1 MGRLEA
7 GRVGRIG
14 VWVAAWLLALAVAGC
29 GDRPGPD
36 AGDAADPAAAAAAR
50 PLPLIPVPADIARGQ
65 GEFVVDAGMPLVAA
79 ADDPAAREAAARF
92 ADLVQAS
99 FGHAPTVVDAAQGR
113 AAIVFA
119 TDPDAASRA
128 EGYAL
133 EVAPDGIRVR
143 AGDAAGLFYGGV
155 TLWQLLSGDAR
166 HALPVTLP
174 ALRIEDA
181 PRFAWRGFM
190 LDSARH
196 MQSVDQIKRLLD
208 QMARHKLN
216 VFHWHLTDDQGWRLE
231 IKRYPK
237 LTEVGAWR
245 TPAGKAGQVLRQAQE
260 RGKRLRY
267 GGFYTQ
273 AQAREIVE
281 HAAKLHITVVPEI
294 ELPGHAQAAI
304 AAYPQFGVTGQAPS
318 VSADWGVHT
327 YLYNVDDATFAFLE
341 NVLSEVMAIFP
352 GRYIHIG
359 GDEADKYQW
368 RNARQVQAKRRALGL
383 KDDMALQSWFVT
395 RIEKFLV
402 ANGRRLIGWDEI
414 LEGGLP
420 PEATVMSW
428 RGMKGAVE
436 AARQGH
442 DVVLSPSDVTYLNRM
457 QSEEADEPPG
467 HDFPTP
473 LKAVYGFEPV
483 PPELTAAQSKHVL
496 GAQANLW
503 TEHVRT
509 EPRVEHMAF
518 PRLSALAEV
527 AWSPKDARDFD
538 GFLQRL
544 APQMRR
550 FEKAGIAA
558 ADSAFA
564 ARFEVQAKSA
574 DAATVALTN
583 QTGFGEIRYTTDGS
597 VPTAQSPRYTAPL
610 SVPLPTTLRAT
621 AFHGDAALAKPRT
634 QLVDARALRTRLA
647 EQLPPCNEKGLVL
660 RLEDDEPLDGE
671 RAVVPV
677 DIGRPCWLWQQA
689 ALDGIAA
696 LRAEIVDLPY
706 NFQFGGESAAAPA
719 AVASDAPVALQVF
732 ENDCAGKPVAS
743 AALSPQDAAIETV
756 EVALPTMTGTHDLC
770 LKFDGDHR
778 RVLWAIDRA
787 DLLPAREAR

>member
-1 MGRLEA
+1 MDTG
-7 GRVGRIG
+7 G
-14 VWVAAWLLALAVAGC
+14 AAE
-29 GDRPGPD
+29 
-36 AGDAADPAAAAAAR
+36 PAAAAAAP
-50 PLPLIPVPADIARGQ
+50 PLPLIPLPARATRRS
-65 GEFVVDAGMPLVAA
+65 GEFVVDAGTPLVAVA
-79 ADDPAAREAAARF
+79 ADPAARQAAARF
-92 ADLVQAS
+92 AELMQGS
-99 FGHAPTVVDAAQGR
+99 FGQAPEMLDAAAGR
-113 AAIVFA
+113 EAIVFA
-119 TDPDAASRA
+119 TDPDAAGKP
-128 EGYAL
+128 EGYTM
-133 EVAPDGIRVR
+133 EIAPDGVQIRAR
-143 AGDAAGLFYGGV
+143 DEAGLFYGGV
-155 TLWQLLSGDAR
+155 TLWQLLSAGGDQG
-166 HALPVTLP
+166 LPATLP

-196 MQSVDQIKRLLD
+196 MQSVDEIKRLLD

-231 IKRYPK
+231 IKAYPK

-245 TPAGKAGQVLRQAQE
+245 VPAGKAGQGADGEPR
-260 RGKRLRY
+260 RY

-273 AQAREIVE
+273 DQARAIV
-281 HAAKLHITVVPEI
+281 AYAKRLHITVVPEI

-304 AAYPQFGVTGQAPS
+304 AAYPEFGVAVQAPP
-318 VSADWGVHT
+318 VSPDWGVHT
-327 YLYNVDDATFAFLE
+327 YLYNVDEATFAFLE
-341 NVLSEVMAIFP
+341 SVLSEVMDIFP

-368 RNARQVQAKRRALGL
+368 RHSRQVQARRRALGL

-428 RGMKGAVE
+428 RGMQGAVE

-467 HDFPTP
+467 HDYPTP
-473 LKAVYGFEPV
+473 LQAVYGFEPV
-483 PPELTAAQSKHVL
+483 PPELTAAQATHVL
-496 GAQANLW
+496 GTQANLW

-509 EPRVEHMAF
+509 EPRVEHMVF

-527 AWSPKDARDFD
+527 AWSQQAARDFD

-550 FEKAGIAA
+550 FEAAGIAA

-564 ARFEVQAKSA
+564 VRFNVRAKGA
-574 DAATVALTN
+574 DAATVALAN
-583 QTGFGEIRYTTDGS
+583 QAGFGEIRYTADGS
-597 VPTAQSPRYTAPL
+597 APTARSPRYAAPL
-610 SVPLPTTLRAT
+610 SVPLPTTIVAN
-621 AFHGDAALAKPRT
+621 AFHNGAALAKPRT
-634 QLVDARALRTRLA
+634 RQVDARTLRTRLA
-647 EQLPPCNEKGLVL
+647 EQLSPCNEKGLVL
-660 RLEDDEPLDGE
+660 RLEDDEPQQGE

-677 DIGRPCWLWQQA
+677 DIGAPCWLWRHA
-689 ALDGIAA
+689 SLDGIAA
-696 LRAEIVDLPY
+696 LRAEVVDLPY
-706 NFQFGGESAAAPA
+706 NFQFGGDSAGAPA
-719 AVASDAPVALQVF
+719 PAEPARLPQLQVF
-732 ENDCAGKPVAS
+732 EGACAGEPIAVAGVP
-743 AALSPQDAAIETV
+743 PQQTAVRTV
-756 EVALPTMTGTHDLC
+756 QVPLPSLPGARDLC
-770 LKFDGDHR
+770 LKFSGDHR
-778 RVLWAIDRA
+778 RGLWAIDRA
-787 DLLPAREAR
+787 ELVPAQAVH